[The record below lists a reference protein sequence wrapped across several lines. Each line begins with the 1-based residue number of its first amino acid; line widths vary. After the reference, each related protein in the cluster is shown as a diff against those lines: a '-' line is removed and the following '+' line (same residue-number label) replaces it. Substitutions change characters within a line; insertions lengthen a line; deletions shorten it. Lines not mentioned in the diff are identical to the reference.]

1 MADITQASS
10 RHRQGNNVPG
20 KPDPA
25 SDGVDHETPPPP
37 EPSASPDPNDLLA
50 SEQPGPTEATS
61 DLISY
66 AELLF
71 FAYRDFVSEPDA
83 ILETYGFGRAH
94 HRVLHFVH
102 RSPGLRVAQLLN
114 IIKITKQSVA
124 RVLKQLIDEEFIT
137 QRAGKMDGRERLL
150 FVTPKGGKLAEE
162 LAALQVERIKNALN
176 QAGTGT
182 DIATR
187 RFLFA
192 MISED
197 EQQHVASLIAPPSD
211 TVSSENDPTND

>member
-1 MADITQASS
+1 MADVTQATSQRRPTTS
-10 RHRQGNNVPG
+10 PQ
-20 KPDPA
+20 DSA
-25 SDGVDHETPPPP
+25 SDEAVGGEAKGPDAV
-37 EPSASPDPNDLLA
+37 PSS
-50 SEQPGPTEATS
+50 SEN

-71 FAYRDFVSEPDA
+71 FAYRDFISEPDE

-102 RSPGLRVAQLLN
+102 RTPGLRVAQLLN
-114 IIKITKQSVA
+114 ILKITKQSLA
-124 RVLKQLIDEEFIT
+124 RVLKQLIDEGFVT

-150 FVTPKGGKLAEE
+150 YVTPKGAKLAKE
-162 LAALQVERIKNALN
+162 LAALQVARIKSALES
-176 QAGTGT
+176 AGPGT
-182 DIATR
+182 DAGTR

-197 EQQHVASLIAPPSD
+197 EQQHVASLLES
-211 TVSSENDPTND
+211 SSEPASSDHDPTDQQ